1 MQATEQAT
9 SAEAFVER
17 VFAAG
22 LAAFDIFGLYIGD
35 KLGLYR
41 ALADGGPAT
50 AEDLAARATIDAR
63 YAREWLE
70 QQAVSGVLTHNGMGT
85 FELPRPIATVLLDRD
100 DPTYLGAM
108 ARMVTGAGL
117 QLPKVLEAYR
127 TGDGHPWEAYGRDM
141 IEGQADFNRPFFLNS
156 LVADCLATVPEIHER
171 LSRPGARVAEI
182 GCGGGWASIA
192 IARGYPGATVEGFDL
207 DSLSIDLANE
217 NAREYGVANQVRFH
231 AVDAGTVA
239 GDRTFDLVA
248 AFECIHD
255 LADPVSVLRSMRS
268 LAAEGGTVLVM
279 DERVGDEFGEAGDVE
294 RFFYGF
300 SITTCLPNGRAETPS
315 AATGTVMR
323 APTLE
328 RYAREAGFGGI
339 EVLPIEN
346 DFFRFYRLR

>member
-1 MQATEQAT
+1 MQATEQAI

-50 AEDLAARATIDAR
+50 AEELAARAGIDTR

-70 QQAVSGVLTHNGMGT
+70 QQVVSGVLTHDGGT
-85 FELPRPIATVLLDRD
+85 FELPGPIATVLLEKD
-100 DPTYLGAM
+100 DPSYLGAM
-108 ARMVTGAGL
+108 ARMVTGAAL
-117 QLPKVLEAYR
+117 QLPAILEAYR
-127 TGDGHPWEAYGRDM
+127 AGNGHPWEAYGRDM

-156 LVADCLATVPEIHER
+156 LVPDCLATVPDLHER
-171 LSRPGARVAEI
+171 LSRPGAAWPKSAAAAA
-182 GCGGGWASIA
+182 GPPSPWPGA
-192 IARGYPGATVEGFDL
+192 YPGATVEGFDP
-207 DSLSIDLANE
+207 DALSIDLANE
-217 NAREYGVANQVRFH
+217 NAREYGVADQVRFH

-279 DERVGDEFGEAGDVE
+279 DERVADEFGEADDVE

-323 APTLE
+323 APVLE

-346 DFFRFYRLR
+346 DFFRFYLLR

>member
-50 AEDLAARATIDAR
+50 PEQLAARAGIDAR

-70 QQAVSGVLTHNGMGT
+70 QQVVSGVLTHNGMGT
-85 FELPRPIATVLLDRD
+85 FELPRPIATVLLEKD
-100 DPTYLGAM
+100 DPNYLGAM

-127 TGDGHPWEAYGRDM
+127 TGNGHPWEAYGRDM

-156 LVADCLATVPEIHER
+156 LVPDCLATVPGIHER

-192 IARGYPGATVEGFDL
+192 IARGYPGAIVEGFDP
-207 DSLSIDLANE
+207 DALSIDLANE
-217 NAREYGVANQVRFH
+217 NARDYGVARQVRFH

-255 LADPVSVLRSMRS
+255 LSDPVSVLRSMRS
-268 LAAEGGTVLVM
+268 LVAEGGAVLVM
-279 DERVGDEFGEAGDVE
+279 DERVADEFGVADDVE

-300 SITTCLPNGRAETPS
+300 SITTCLPNGRTETPS

-323 APTLE
+323 APVLE

-346 DFFRFYRLR
+346 DFFRFYLLR